1 MRRFI
6 HIYHNLSIYY
16 KILLWM
22 LIVSIVPLS
31 LMAFLNISRVR
42 GMEMRRYKAEV
53 NSSLQWID
61 SMVST
66 DISDLRQK
74 SINASMEDLL
84 IDLLANNSSI
94 TAQDNYELYK
104 ILYNLKLSTHCDSAV
119 IIGRNGIFSST
130 SSSTELSRLMFS
142 QYNQYRDTLKHTK
155 QPYTWGEPLSCG
167 SIWLLPYIRFI
178 RDPEDLRAV
187 GMMSVNYD
195 TSRLSEITRKQIRS
209 KQIPASDVL
218 IVNSGTIIS
227 SWNKSLIGTS
237 MSDFVSG
244 YTGQDSFDGNYQN
257 EQCLYLSY
265 RNPSS
270 SDWDYIAVI
279 PYDDIYSSTRNAV
292 SSFIILLLL
301 CIVIIILLS
310 SQVSSIISKPL
321 KYLSDTMAEIGNNNL
336 NIPLKYPKFQDE
348 ISQMWNQFITMTE
361 RLKESREA
369 SEKAL
374 IQNQQLHL
382 EALRAQ
388 INPHFLYNTFSSV
401 IYLIEEGKQKEATAM
416 LAALSQLLHTSI
428 NRTREFIP
436 VEQELGLVRSYM
448 DIQKI
453 RFHNSFRYM
462 IDVDMDVMKLLTVKI
477 ILQPVIENVLEHG
490 LKDPADGQTLVIIRG
505 WKEEDLL
512 IFEVLDDGNRLTE
525 QRMLEINQ
533 RLESPVPPQ
542 RGRHGIGLKNVNDRI
557 RYEFPGDKRLGL
569 RLMIRGRRT
578 VTRIVTK
585 ARQDSPQDN

>member
-1 MRRFI
+1 
-6 HIYHNLSIYY
+6 
-16 KILLWM
+16 M

-53 NSSLQWID
+53 NSSLQWIE

-237 MSDFVSG
+237 IRLYG
-244 YTGQDSFDGNYQN
+244 TGF
-257 EQCLYLSY
+257 
-265 RNPSS
+265 
-270 SDWDYIAVI
+270 
-279 PYDDIYSSTRNAV
+279 
-292 SSFIILLLL
+292 
-301 CIVIIILLS
+301 
-310 SQVSSIISKPL
+310 
-321 KYLSDTMAEIGNNNL
+321 
-336 NIPLKYPKFQDE
+336 
-348 ISQMWNQFITMTE
+348 
-361 RLKESREA
+361 
-369 SEKAL
+369 
-374 IQNQQLHL
+374 
-382 EALRAQ
+382 
-388 INPHFLYNTFSSV
+388 
-401 IYLIEEGKQKEATAM
+401 
-416 LAALSQLLHTSI
+416 
-428 NRTREFIP
+428 
-436 VEQELGLVRSYM
+436 
-448 DIQKI
+448 
-453 RFHNSFRYM
+453 FRR
-462 IDVDMDVMKLLTVKI
+462 KL
-477 ILQPVIENVLEHG
+477 PE
-490 LKDPADGQTLVIIRG
+490 
-505 WKEEDLL
+505 
-512 IFEVLDDGNRLTE
+512 
-525 QRMLEINQ
+525 
-533 RLESPVPPQ
+533 
-542 RGRHGIGLKNVNDRI
+542 
-557 RYEFPGDKRLGL
+557 
-569 RLMIRGRRT
+569 
-578 VTRIVTK
+578 
-585 ARQDSPQDN
+585 